1 MVSVHIYSKDLNLV
15 QQCRDLFG
23 GRKKTKHF
31 SADKT
36 LAEYDISSND
46 ILIIDF
52 DACDEKDLPKIVCS
66 CLALV
71 AIPQKDQALR
81 LLQKGIRAYGNR
93 YMHEENLKQAVT
105 TLKAGQIWL
114 PPAIISQVISALPAA
129 KTEDEG
135 EELLNILTS
144 REAEVAKWLVN
155 GLSNQEIS
163 EKMFV
168 SVRTVKAHLTS
179 IFKKT
184 GCRNRLELATRM
196 K

>member
-1 MVSVHIYSKDLNLV
+1 MVSVNIYSKDPNLIRR
-15 QQCRDLFG
+15 CRDLFG
-23 GRKKTKHF
+23 GSKRTKHLP
-31 SADKT
+31 AEKK
-36 LAEYDISSND
+36 LAGYDISPKD

-52 DACDEKDLPKIVCS
+52 QACEEKDLPKIVCS
-66 CLALV
+66 CIALV

-93 YMHEENLKQAVT
+93 HMHEENLKQAVA

-114 PPAIISQVISALPAA
+114 PPAIVTQVIAALPATKA
-129 KTEDEG
+129 EDEG
-135 EELLNILTS
+135 EELLNVLTS

-155 GLSNQEIS
+155 GLSNHEIS

>member
-1 MVSVHIYSKDLNLV
+1 MTLV
-15 QQCRDLFG
+15 QLCREQFG
-23 GRKKTKHF
+23 GRKKTKHLPANKKL
-31 SADKT
+31 AD
-36 LAEYDISSND
+36 YDISAKD

-52 DACDEKDLPKIVCS
+52 QACDEKDVPKIACP
-66 CLALV
+66 CMALV
-71 AIPQKDQALR
+71 AIPQKEQALR

-93 YMHEENLKQAVT
+93 FMHQDNLKQAVE

-114 PPAIISQVISALPAA
+114 PPAIVSQVISALPA
-129 KTEDEG
+129 TESEDQG
-135 EELLNILTS
+135 EALLDILTS
-144 REAEVAKWLVN
+144 REAEVAKWLVS

-168 SVRTVKAHLTS
+168 SIRTVKAHLTS

>member
-1 MVSVHIYSKDLNLV
+1 MVSVNIYSKDKTLV
-15 QQCRDLFG
+15 QLCRDLFG
-23 GRKKTKHF
+23 GRKKTRHLPANK
-31 SADKT
+31 K
-36 LAEYDISSND
+36 LAEYDISPKD

-52 DACDEKDLPKIVCS
+52 QNCDEKDVPRIVCP
-66 CLALV
+66 CMALV
-71 AIPQKDQALR
+71 VIPQKEQALR

-93 YMHEENLKQAVT
+93 FMHQDNLKQAVE

-114 PPAIISQVISALPAA
+114 PPAIVSQVISALPAT
-129 KTEDEG
+129 KSDDKGED
-135 EELLNILTS
+135 LLDILTS
-144 REAEVAKWLVN
+144 REAEVAKWLVS

-168 SVRTVKAHLTS
+168 SIRTVKAHLTS